1 MLFVG
6 MCVCVCVCVCVRER
20 ERERERARAL
30 SMCLRAKYLAWKEAG
45 CRSCFVGSA
54 YIVGIR
60 KENREPVWHIGFR
73 NILQLKI

>member
-1 MLFVG
+1 
-6 MCVCVCVCVCVRER
+6 
-20 ERERERARAL
+20 
-30 SMCLRAKYLAWKEAG
+30 MCLRAKYLAWKEAG